1 MSKFIEIN
9 TIDTRDKSVKFKA
22 IVGVDSISH
31 IMEYEGD
38 KLDDYEK
45 YFVIHMNNGKE
56 LEISPETYEGIKLL
70 LKRFY
75 NE

>member
-9 TIDTRDKSVKFKA
+9 TIDTRDKFVKFKA
-22 IVGVDSISH
+22 IIGVDSISH

-38 KLDDYEK
+38 KLDEYEK

-56 LEISPETYEGIKLL
+56 LEISPEEYEGLKLL
-70 LKRFY
+70 L
-75 NE
+75 EDL